1 MTDRLRDRLVREFG
15 EENVFTDVT
24 SVPPSVDYR
33 RALRE
38 QIAGCDVMIV
48 VIGPRWLSAED
59 DSGPRLGR
67 RGDMVRVEVET
78 GLKSG
83 MPVIPLLVDGARMP
97 DAHQLPESIAEL
109 AYRNAAQLRRDPDF
123 HRDVDRL
130 IGSAPFSGS
139 TLIGRLRRPS
149 SWLVWAAIVAVMAT
163 AGTGLVMVLTGGD
176 GQGEGEVVP
185 TTESPT
191 AAPTTPPDL
200 STSLSEGT
208 VELAQQHA
216 ERIEA
221 EDGAIVSP
229 MVARSDPSASGG
241 AYVLSPADNDGALR
255 IDFDVPN
262 DGVYV
267 FWGRVSEVYGGSLD
281 PVDTGSFAV
290 ALDGAALDVWDFTEG
305 IPDPPLATWRWEPI
319 SLRCGG
325 DFETHLC
332 DPWSARLDAGGHSL
346 TLLAREFGSGIDAL
360 VVTDDPDYRPPS

>member
-1 MTDRLRDRLVREFG
+1 
-15 EENVFTDVT
+15 
-24 SVPPSVDYR
+24 
-33 RALRE
+33 
-38 QIAGCDVMIV
+38 
-48 VIGPRWLSAED
+48 
-59 DSGPRLGR
+59 
-67 RGDMVRVEVET
+67 MVHVEIET

-83 MPVIPLLVDGARMP
+83 MPVLPLLVDGARMP
-97 DAHQLPESIAEL
+97 DVHQLPESIAEL

-130 IGSAPFSGS
+130 IGSAPFSAN
-139 TLIGRLRRPS
+139 TRDGRLRRPS
-149 SWLVWAAIVAVMAT
+149 SRLVWAAIVAVMAT

-176 GQGEGEVVP
+176 GQGEGEVAP
-185 TTESPT
+185 TTPSPT
-191 AAPTTPPDL
+191 AAPTTPPGL
-200 STSLSEGT
+200 STSSPEGT
-208 VELAQQHA
+208 VEMTQQYA
-216 ERIEA
+216 EMIEA
-221 EDGAIVSP
+221 EDGAVVSP

-241 AYVLSPADNDGALR
+241 AYVLSPADNDGTLR

-267 FWGRVSEVYGGSLD
+267 FWGRVSTVYGGSLD

-290 ALDGAALDVWDFTEG
+290 ALDGAALDVWDFAEG
-305 IPDPPLATWRWEPI
+305 EPDPPLTTWRWEPV

-346 TLLAREFGSGIDAL
+346 TLLARELGSGIDAL